1 MKTSYPQDFENL
13 WAIYPK
19 RAGGNPKKKAYK
31 AYCARLEEAGI
42 MGMIIERIA
51 IHRGLQRYKA
61 FCEAT
66 GKVGTEFI
74 MQACTF
80 FGPDEHYE
88 EKWDI
93 PVENLKL
100 PPDDNDLWKFAKDN
114 GLQDPG
120 DHDNYYQYRQKLM
133 DEIRSR

>member
-19 RAGGNPKKKAYK
+19 RAGGNPKNRAFR
-31 AYCARLEEAGI
+31 AFCARQKEEVGYFR
-42 MGMIIERIA
+42 IER
-51 IHRGLQRYKA
+51 GVQRYKS

-66 GKVGTEFI
+66 GKIGTEFV
-74 MQACTF
+74 MQAATF
-80 FGPDEHYE
+80 FGRDDHYDDD
-88 EKWDI
+88 WAL
-93 PVENLKL
+93 PVEKLKL
-100 PPDDNDLWKFAKDN
+100 PSDDNDLWKFAKDN

-120 DHDNYYQYRQKLM
+120 RRDTNYQYRQKLM

>member
-19 RAGGNPKKKAYK
+19 RAGGNPKKKAFR
-31 AYCARLEEAGI
+31 AYCARIKNGHFHNI
-42 MGMIIERIA
+42 
-51 IHRGLQRYKA
+51 GLGLNRYKA

-66 GKVGTEFI
+66 GKVGTEFV
-74 MQACTF
+74 MQMATF

-88 EKWDI
+88 EEWDI
-93 PVENLKL
+93 PVEKLKL
-100 PPDDNDLWKFAKDN
+100 PSNDNDLWRFAKDN

-120 DHDNYYQYRQKLM
+120 RRDTNYQYRQKLE

>member
-19 RAGGNPKKKAYK
+19 RAGGNPKKKAFK
-31 AYCARLEEAGI
+31 AYHARTKQRLSCI
-42 MGMIIERIA
+42 YVVIF
-51 IHRGLQRYKA
+51 HGLHRYKA

-66 GKVGTEFI
+66 GKIGTEFV
-74 MQACTF
+74 MQTCTF
-80 FGPDEHYE
+80 FGPDEHYLE
-88 EKWDI
+88 EWAL

-100 PPDDNDLWKFAKDN
+100 PADDNELWRFAKDN

-120 DHDNYYQYRQKLM
+120 RRDTNYQYRQKLM